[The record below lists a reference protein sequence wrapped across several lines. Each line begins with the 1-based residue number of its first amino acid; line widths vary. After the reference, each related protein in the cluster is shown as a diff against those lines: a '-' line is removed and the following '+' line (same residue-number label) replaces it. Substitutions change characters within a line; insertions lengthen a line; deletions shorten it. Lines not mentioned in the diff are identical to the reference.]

1 MSDGTINQFE
11 ILAGNGSSALRPPR
25 YVDNLVLAANV
36 AESVTI
42 PADALLVNMA
52 GTANFYVDYITDA
65 DLNSSGTEELVVNG
79 AFASDTSWT
88 KGTGWTIAAGVAS
101 SDGSQTGNADLEQSA
116 AAVNA
121 SALGLIRGRSYEV
134 TFTVSAYTAGNVR
147 PVIGGTTGT
156 NRASAATFT
165 ETIVA
170 GSTDVIALRADLDF
184 VGSVDNFSVKPV
196 ATVPAA
202 DSSYGGGVELNPTL
216 RIVSQTYKMSIISG
230 SNSVVSLAYYS

>member
-1 MSDGTINQFE
+1 MSDGTINKFE
-11 ILAGNGSSALRPPR
+11 ILDWNGSSALRPPR
-25 YVDNLVLAANV
+25 YVDNVVLSANV

-52 GTANFYVDYITDA
+52 GTANFYVDYINDA

-101 SDGSQTGNADLEQSA
+101 SDGSQAGNADLEQSA

-121 SALGLIRGRSYEV
+121 SALGLIRGRAYEV

-216 RIVSQTYKMSIISG
+216 RIVTQTYKMSIISG